1 MILLGN
7 RFIRKALIGTEIQG
21 LSGRN
26 GMALFENDKSAKV
39 NTHGIP
45 EQYALQE
52 KMLKREIEAIALKR
66 LEDSARTV
74 TDFQN
79 VIDMWDRLDA
89 NRERRERYHEIGR
102 DDSKVPLE
110 WGGGEDYAVVPVPKG
125 QAFWR
130 ELMRG
135 NFLDIIFNCPFEIHE
150 LVEDVKLSRIL
161 LELKDEYKELL
172 YYLSVRRYSTAYIAK
187 MLGQTDRNIR
197 KKRTTILKKIW
208 KQYNGNAQDHTVG
221 EDMP

>member
-1 MILLGN
+1 
-7 RFIRKALIGTEIQG
+7 
-21 LSGRN
+21 
-26 GMALFENDKSAKV
+26 MAQSEKKENTKQNNPHMPDQHSAQKK
-39 NTHGIP
+39 
-45 EQYALQE
+45 L
-52 KMLKREIEAIALKR
+52 LKRELAAIALKR
-66 LEDSARTV
+66 LEDSARTAA
-74 TDFQN
+74 DFQN
-79 VIDMWDRLDA
+79 VINMWDRLDE
-89 NRERRERYHEIGR
+89 NRERKERYHEIGR

-110 WGGGEDYAVVPVPKG
+110 WGSGENYAVVPAPKG

-150 LVEDVKLSRIL
+150 LVEDAELSRIL

-208 KQYNGNAQDHTVG
+208 KLYGKDSENSLTGK
-221 EDMP
+221 ELS